1 MKEERD
7 KALDNLDYVKKHL
20 ERVRKQRNEAED
32 QADRYKSQ
40 KNTLTKELR
49 ELRDVGFKLRTFKL
63 YH

>member
-40 KNTLTKELR
+40 KNTLSKELR
-49 ELRDVGFKLRTFKL
+49 ELHDVGFKLRTFKL

>member
-32 QADRYKSQ
+32 QVSEKHSYQ
-40 KNTLTKELR
+40 GTK
-49 ELRDVGFKLRTFKL
+49 GTA
-63 YH
+63 